1 MGGGG
6 RTLFYGLV
14 GILIALSTAFVLHR
28 IQQQRMQEQ
37 RTRNIEPTGSPHGRP
52 PPNQGTTVTTAAK
65 GAVRP

>member
-1 MGGGG
+1 MDGGG

-14 GILIALSTAFVLHR
+14 GILIALSAAFMLHR

-37 RTRNIEPTGSPHGRP
+37 RTRTIERTASSHGHP
-52 PPNQGTTVTTAAK
+52 PPAQGTTVTFAAK